1 MKHDGSGG
9 CEGRC
14 NDSRDADLGLEG
26 FPEAIK
32 SSMGDLQS
40 FTLANLDRSRTP
52 VFLNSSL
59 TTLARSGSSVLSFHG
74 E

>member
-1 MKHDGSGG
+1 MMEVGG

-14 NDSRDADLGLEG
+14 NNSRDADLGLEG

-40 FTLANLDRSRTP
+40 FTLANLDSAKLVSNTN
-52 VFLNSSL
+52 FLEFFSDNL
-59 TTLARSGSSVLSFHG
+59 G
-74 E
+74 